1 MIHNTRKILNKTVFE
16 KVFFLMRTGISWSDI
31 QFLQGI
37 WGNVHYQS
45 IYKRFQKWNRYEILQ
60 DAWKKLFEKYK
71 TSRLSKDASHFTDLY
86 IDTTMIK
93 NLAERDCTGAN
104 PTDWG
109 RLATKV
115 SIMIDKMKIPVS
127 EPVFYPANRNDIST
141 IEGTID
147 KMPFNLRIDGRR
159 TLKLAGDKAY
169 RSKALSQKILLTKK
183 IRIVAQPKKNE
194 SVQLTS
200 VRETKLCLKTE
211 FTLNIS
217 LGCWK
222 EWSDFAF
229 GQIEMF
235 AITRLFGSFIFPAW
249 HSMHWSA
256 IYRITS
262 CSIRIFDRL
271 TSFYFNYMLP

>member
-1 MIHNTRKILNKTVFE
+1 
-16 KVFFLMRTGISWSDI
+16 
-31 QFLQGI
+31 
-37 WGNVHYQS
+37 
-45 IYKRFQKWNRYEILQ
+45 
-60 DAWKKLFEKYK
+60 
-71 TSRLSKDASHFTDLY
+71 
-86 IDTTMIK
+86 
-93 NLAERDCTGAN
+93 
-104 PTDWG
+104 
-109 RLATKV
+109 
-115 SIMIDKMKIPVS
+115 MIDKMKIPVS

-217 LGCWK
+217 LGC
-222 EWSDFAF
+222 
-229 GQIEMF
+229 
-235 AITRLFGSFIFPAW
+235 
-249 HSMHWSA
+249 
-256 IYRITS
+256 
-262 CSIRIFDRL
+262 
-271 TSFYFNYMLP
+271 